1 MENFVY
7 EWKPQSRFTKKADP
21 NKVAAEINSIGES
34 ARPEQIVA
42 LGTNK
47 DTELHKCFEWDDT
60 IAANKYRI
68 EQAKDIAESLLVI
81 RIKPEKTD
89 EPTTKL
95 RAMYHLPGTP
105 GYQQSIQIVRNE
117 DKYQRLLEQAKTELR
132 MFKAKYSMLS
142 ELQDIFDMID

>member
-7 EWKPQSRFTKKADP
+7 EWKPQSGFTKKADP

-34 ARPEQIVA
+34 ATPEQIVA
-42 LGTNK
+42 LGTGK
-47 DTELHKCFEWDDT
+47 STELHKCFEWDDT
-60 IAANKYRI
+60 VAANKYRL

-81 RIKPEKTD
+81 HIQPEKTD
-89 EPTTKL
+89 EPPMRL
-95 RAMYHLPGTP
+95 RAMYHLPGTS
-105 GYQQSIQIVRNE
+105 GYQQSVQIVRNE
-117 DKYQRLLEQAKTELR
+117 DKYRRLLEQAKTELR